1 MLRLGLTTRA
11 SPADQTGSGDL
22 PQAGARLFARRPPMI
37 EVAPFVCQE
46 EWAILPAIIFAKGND
61 LICGQGNNIT
71 GWQLRLQ
78 WLDFGLSLTV
88 TQA

>member
-1 MLRLGLTTRA
+1 
-11 SPADQTGSGDL
+11 
-22 PQAGARLFARRPPMI
+22 MI

-61 LICGQGNNIT
+61 LICGQGNNLT
-71 GWQLRLQ
+71 GWLLRLQ